1 MSCFSIRAKR
11 HSARAT
17 GEAMHLAA
25 HRLTIY
31 RKQSDGSWFLARKAH
46 TLSAVAKLTSL
57 DARRAE
63 SAAAADERRR
73 CH

>member
-1 MSCFSIRAKR
+1 
-11 HSARAT
+11 
-17 GEAMHLAA
+17 MHLAA